1 MQGQSQKIIA
11 GAMARASW
19 RKPLRAEKVTMAMY
33 NERCSGNFQKC
44 GDIILDKL
52 ESRQTTLLVEIPPE
66 LKSRWSRETEHIYAI
81 VRNGE
86 VMKLGGTR
94 TGMKKRWDSYKCGH
108 CVPQRIQKRSGEPS
122 QGRCQW
128 QMLISTTQ
136 LRQTY
141 LKGVIG
147 SFGVGSYPHTTL
159 RWRCQREWKR
169 RLRLKRIMRMRAGQW
184 VNSKEWR
191 DTFRNFATTVTQIIG
206 EGKWRGLTIGE
217 KKLLRD

>member
-94 TGMKKRWDSYKCGH
+94 TGMKKRWDSSRTLC
-108 CVPQRIQKRSGEPS
+108 
-122 QGRCQW
+122 
-128 QMLISTTQ
+128 STTHPEAFWGTFPREDVSDKCSS
-136 LRQTY
+136 L
-141 LKGVIG
+141 
-147 SFGVGSYPHTTL
+147 PH
-159 RWRCQREWKR
+159 
-169 RLRLKRIMRMRAGQW
+169 
-184 VNSKEWR
+184 N
-191 DTFRNFATTVTQIIG
+191 
-206 EGKWRGLTIGE
+206 
-217 KKLLRD
+217 

>member
-108 CVPQRIQKRSGEPS
+108 CVPQRIQKRSGEPFPGKMS
-122 QGRCQW
+122 VTNAHLYHTIEADLLEGGHWEMWSWELPAHNFEVEMPTGVKVQ
-128 QMLISTTQ
+128 IAT
-136 LRQTY
+136 QTY
-141 LKGVIG
+141 HAYESWSMSEFQG
-147 SFGVGSYPHTTL
+147 
-159 RWRCQREWKR
+159 
-169 RLRLKRIMRMRAGQW
+169 MAGHIPQLCN
-184 VNSKEWR
+184 NSDPNYR
-191 DTFRNFATTVTQIIG
+191 
-206 EGKWRGLTIGE
+206 
-217 KKLLRD
+217 